1 MTSVTVGKVNSF
13 NTLFTGS
20 CLLNSLPSAVIY
32 IHIYIIHKYTY
43 NVLFDG
49 ISLAELYVADEAH
62 AGSLAPAPAVSRLS
76 SYNDRRSY
84 TFIIIALS

>member
-1 MTSVTVGKVNSF
+1 MTSVTVGKVNSS
-13 NTLFTGS
+13 NALFTGS
-20 CLLNSLPSAVIY
+20 CQLNSLPSAVIY
-32 IHIYIIHKYTY
+32 IYIYIIHKY

-49 ISLAELYVADEAH
+49 ISPAELYVADETH
-62 AGSLAPAPAVSRLS
+62 AGNLAPAPAVSRLS